1 MLQYDRVAPRE
12 RAQGPR
18 LLGKLHWHHQGSE
31 LAQIRDY
38 SIKGRLVSQELAA
51 RQVFYPLADFA
62 SSKKW
67 QNQETESDRTVKLQ
81 ANKYVSPAAGF
92 GHHGIG

>member
-1 MLQYDRVAPRE
+1 MFA
-12 RAQGPR
+12 
-18 LLGKLHWHHQGSE
+18 QGSE

-38 SIKGRLVSQELAA
+38 SIKGRLVSRELAA
-51 RQVFYPLADFA
+51 RQVFYLLADFA

-67 QNQETESDRTVKLQ
+67 QNQEIESDRTAKLQ

>member
-1 MLQYDRVAPRE
+1 MGVQKFAGCVTIPLWCRS
-12 RAQGPR
+12 
-18 LLGKLHWHHQGSE
+18 LGSE

-38 SIKGRLVSQELAA
+38 SIKGRLVSRELAA
-51 RQVFYPLADFA
+51 RQVLYPLADFA

-67 QNQETESDRTVKLQ
+67 QNQETESDRTAKLQ